1 MTTALLHQPGRPRD
15 WAGATIPPKWRQP
28 AAGGSATDPPA
39 GGGADAFVDWFYA
52 YHAAGVRAYAAGILF
67 DSYEAEDVVQETA
80 FRAWR
85 SFATLSSER
94 GSVGGWLFRVARN
107 IAIDR
112 LRRRQAR
119 PPEVDDADVDVD
131 VDVWR
136 VADHSEATVNSLDM
150 ARALATLTPAQ
161 RAVLREVFFVGRTCA
176 AAATALGLPTGTLK
190 SRLYHGLRELRDVL
204 DEQRSHADPA
214 L

>member
-1 MTTALLHQPGRPRD
+1 MSTALLHQPGRPRD

-39 GGGADAFVDWFYA
+39 GDANAFVDWFYA
-52 YHAAGVRAYAAGILF
+52 HHAAGLRAYAARILF
-67 DSYEAEDVVQETA
+67 DIYEAEDVVQETA

-94 GSVGGWLFRVARN
+94 GSIGGWLFRVARN

-112 LRRRQAR
+112 IRRRQAR
-119 PPEVDDADVDVD
+119 PPEVDDADSN

-150 ARALATLTPAQ
+150 ARALATLTPGQ
-161 RAVLREVFFVGRTCA
+161 REVLREVFFVGRTCA
-176 AAATALGLPTGTLK
+176 AAATALGMPTGTLK
-190 SRLYHGLRELRDVL
+190 SRLYYALRKLRDVL
-204 DEQRSHADPA
+204 DEQRSQADPA